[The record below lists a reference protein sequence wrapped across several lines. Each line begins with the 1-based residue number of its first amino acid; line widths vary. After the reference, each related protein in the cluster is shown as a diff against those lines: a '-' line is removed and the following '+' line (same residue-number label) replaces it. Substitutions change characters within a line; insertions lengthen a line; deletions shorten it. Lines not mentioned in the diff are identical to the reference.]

1 MTIQIDA
8 AAASLSAVS
17 AAGAVASQNISVE
30 LFGVPVSV
38 LLAGFAGAA
47 AALSFMP
54 AMNIARMASVVMV
67 GTGFSTYGTPLVAN
81 AVNVAEKLHLGI
93 AFFLGLTA
101 QVAITW
107 LLTRLPTMLD
117 KRAGVEGP
125 KE

>member
-1 MTIQIDA
+1 MQIDVA
-8 AAASLSAVS
+8 AAGVSAAS
-17 AAGAVASQNISVE
+17 AAGALASQNISVE

-38 LLAGFAGAA
+38 LLAGFAGAS

-54 AMNIARMASVVMV
+54 AMKVSRMASVVMV

-81 AVNVAEKLHLGI
+81 AVNVADKLHLGI

-107 LLTRLPTMLD
+107 LLTRLPEVLD